1 MAGGAG
7 GLARDWL
14 HRGVHQL
21 VADRGVHSDFVDGR
35 RAGPL
40 VSGVRHRAVGGDSH
54 LHAGVADHHAHD
66 VCGLVAT
73 NAAPA
78 GTATGVLGPAVPALT
93 GLVAAPSARAVADL
107 GSHGGLEHQPLP
119 KHSQR
124 FFPTAGHGPNFWLDP
139 RRPKQFLSVGITG
152 LSNGALYALI
162 ALGYTLVY
170 GIIELINF
178 AHGDLF
184 MLGAV
189 FSYFFLTS
197 FLDAKGASSRN
208 WGMLALTLVAV
219 MAFCAAFNVIIERL
233 AYRRLRDAPKLA
245 PLITAVGV
253 SFILQF
259 VGLKWN
265 GSAPRNFET
274 VVPQQNWVISGVT
287 VPYRAALV
295 IGITIP
301 LLIAL
306 VTLVNKTK
314 QGKAMRATAQDKD
327 AARLMGI
334 DVNKTISFTFALGGA
349 MAGAAGLMYAQ
360 SMGMVAYN
368 LGFQLGL
375 IAFTS
380 AVLGGVGNL
389 NGAVLGGF
397 LIGLVQGLNDGLPF
411 ALGQKWSQSLVFA
424 ILILLMVY
432 RPAGLLGK
440 ATVEKV

>member
-1 MAGGAG
+1 MTSTTASAPRASINIGKLLTKLSQLLIGVG
-7 GLARDWL
+7 VVYWL
-14 HRGVHQL
+14 GRNFLDDPAQFFSVGV
-21 VADRGVHSDFVDGR
+21 
-35 RAGPL
+35 
-40 VSGVRHRAVGGDSH
+40 
-54 LHAGVADHHAHD
+54 
-66 VCGLVAT
+66 
-73 NAAPA
+73 
-78 GTATGVLGPAVPALT
+78 T
-93 GLVAAPSARAVADL
+93 GL
-107 GSHGGLEHQPLP
+107 
-119 KHSQR
+119 K
-124 FFPTAGHGPNFWLDP
+124 
-139 RRPKQFLSVGITG
+139 
-152 LSNGALYALI
+152 NGALYALI

-189 FSYFFLTS
+189 FTYFVLTAA
-197 FLDAKGASSRN
+197 LGATGPSTYN
-208 WGMLALTLVAV
+208 YMLLVFVLLLAMV
-219 MAFCAAFNVIIERL
+219 FCAALNVLIERL

-259 VGLKWN
+259 IGLKWN
-265 GSAPRNFET
+265 GSAPRNFTT
-274 VVPQQNWVISGVT
+274 VVPQTTFTVSGVV
-287 VPYRAALV
+287 VPYTALLV
-295 IGITIP
+295 VGATIP
-301 LLIAL
+301 LLIIL

-314 QGKAMRATAQDKD
+314 QGRAMRATAQDKD

-334 DVNKTISFTFALGGA
+334 DVNRTISFTFAIGGA
-349 MAGAAGLMYAQ
+349 MAGAAGLMFAQ
-360 SMGMVAYN
+360 SVGTVSYN

-397 LIGLVQGLNDGLPF
+397 LIGIIQGFNDGLAF
-411 ALGQKWSQSLVFA
+411 APGQKWSQTMVFT

-440 ATVEKV
+440 ATTEKV